1 MATLRQFLIDQSTVP
16 QGSTVREHIENPGA
30 GGPGGDV
37 IYGDGVTIEMDELAL
52 SVSVEAQNEIVAAIQ
67 NEVGQVAISLP
78 ETGLEI
84 EIEDEEEI
92 TGEI

>member
-1 MATLRQFLIDQSTVP
+1 MDAWETLVA
-16 QGSTVREHIENPGA
+16 GSTIPSGDAWEHLLA
-30 GGPGGDV
+30 QGGSGTGI